1 MKHLDDTSSMCPECT
16 GNGCKQ
22 CMGTGN
28 MPKEVH
34 IQWLQDMVKRKNREI
49 EELDEQLDLQHQ
61 LIKSLKEGLAVPLT
75 PERVIQSAKQDNL
88 I

>member
-1 MKHLDDTSSMCPECT
+1 MKHIEDISNSCPECT

-22 CMGTGN
+22 CVGTGN

>member
-28 MPKEVH
+28 MPKEAH
-34 IQWLQDMVKRKNREI
+34 ILWLQDMIKRKNEQI
-49 EELDEQLDLQHQ
+49 KNLSASLEL
-61 LIKSLKEGLAVPLT
+61 T
-75 PERVIQSAKQDNL
+75 TERVILTAKGDPL